1 MEEKHMEIW
10 DIYDEHRHITGR
22 TIARGEPFKD
32 GEYYVC
38 SEVWVRNSKGEF
50 LITKRHPDKKFGGF
64 WEFTGGGTLS
74 GENTLSSIRRE
85 LFEETGILADESEF
99 RFIATNIRKNYFQD
113 IFYLE
118 KDVEIEDLTLSPLET
133 TDAKWVKE
141 KTLRTLYESGE
152 FVPTVW
158 KRFEKFSPLL

>member
-1 MEEKHMEIW
+1 MEIW
-10 DIYDEHRHITGR
+10 DIYDENRNLTGR
-22 TIARGEPFKD
+22 TIVRGEPFGE

-50 LITKRHPDKKFGGF
+50 LITRRHPDKKFGSL

-74 GENTLSSIRRE
+74 GETTLSSIRRE

-99 RFIATNIRKNYFQD
+99 RFIATNIRKNHFQD

-118 KDVEIEDLTLSPLET
+118 KDVYIKDLTLSPLET
-133 TDAKWVKE
+133 IDAKWVKE
-141 KTLRTLYESGE
+141 ETLRALYESGE

-158 KRFEKFSPLL
+158 KRFEKFHPLL